1 MNVVFTILVVL
12 IILASILLTVTVL
25 LQNGKGGGLASNFA
39 AGNQTFGVR
48 QTADILEKVTWILV
62 SCILVLTI
70 ASSFSTNG
78 NGKGGMDVTDQIE
91 RSIEESRPQF
101 PPVQGVPGDGA
112 PAQEAP
118 AQEAPATEAE

>member
-70 ASSFSTNG
+70 VSSFATSG

-118 AQEAPATEAE
+118 AQEAPAAEAE

>member
-1 MNVVFTILVVL
+1 MNVVFTILAVL
-12 IILASILLTVTVL
+12 VILASIFLTIVVL

-48 QTADILEKVTWILV
+48 QTADILEKITWGLV
-62 SCILVLTI
+62 AFVFVVAIV
-70 ASSFSTNG
+70 SSFVTDT
-78 NGKGGMDVTDQIE
+78 GKGGMDVTDQIE

-101 PPVQGVPGDGA
+101 PPVQQGIPS
-112 PAQEAP
+112 QEAP

>member
-101 PPVQGVPGDGA
+101 PPVQGVPGAGT

-118 AQEAPATEAE
+118 AQEVPATEAE